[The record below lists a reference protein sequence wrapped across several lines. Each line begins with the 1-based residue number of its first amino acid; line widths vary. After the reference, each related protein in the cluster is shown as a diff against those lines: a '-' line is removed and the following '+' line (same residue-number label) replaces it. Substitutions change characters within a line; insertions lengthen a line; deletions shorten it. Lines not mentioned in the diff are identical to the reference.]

1 MPTTT
6 MPDANRRARDDAVAT
21 AFIIPAH
28 RQPGLLAEALLSV
41 LRQEGGPSAAAVV
54 VDDGCPSPETSR
66 TALAM
71 AAAHPGRVFALRQPN
86 RGLAAARNTGI
97 EFALAAFP
105 AMRSLFCLDAD
116 NRLHPTFLARAQAA
130 LDAAPPEVGWLYS
143 DINEIGRPQNFTT
156 AGDFSVLML
165 LAENFCDAGSL
176 MRRAVVERGLR
187 FQPTAPG
194 FEDWDFWLG
203 AAELGFVGRHL
214 PASGF
219 LYRRRAESMLTES
232 ERRRPALLRALHDKH
247 ARLLRP
253 QRVLEMEAA
262 EAPRYALFSPE
273 RPGMRLLLD
282 PARPPVASLDP
293 AAARERLLAALES
306 MERVHLP
313 PALVFAADA
322 ALDLLRAHGVIRN
335 LFWLAEARL
344 RGVEVVAVEIAPG
357 EARDELAIESLP
369 AGDAGASDLIILRGR
384 NLGGL
389 SRAKDIDWLESLASQ
404 KPEPKLRRMRV
415 SLPGADA
422 AAGGGGAA
430 FRHLVAEVE
439 ALRRARARRTALE
452 PNWRADFRNWRDNVA
467 ERVYGFSGIGAVLP
481 LLPEPG
487 KRSFGF
493 VLPLFAMGGVE
504 RVVLRQA
511 AALRRRGWRPHLFV
525 LGEQRIAL
533 TAEARDAFESVNL
546 LFGMGETD
554 SDWPNAHFGAEVAAF
569 GEDEAAS
576 DALGLLAGMD
586 AVLNTHSLPAH
597 ALMARLKGIGV
608 RTFCGLH
615 LVEKT
620 QWGNPNGTAHTA
632 LAYEH
637 AYHGFTVISDKLRRW
652 CVAQGVPADK
662 LHLIRNGPG
671 YDADPA
677 RVAAAVSA
685 RRGRAPGKLRAL
697 FLGRLDGQ
705 KGLDRLAA
713 VIARTRHRVEWRV
726 VGRAVLD
733 RPGDLG
739 FPVEPPATSPAQ
751 LDALYAWADAV
762 LLPSRFEGVPL
773 IVLEAQRFGC
783 AVVATDVGA
792 TDEIVEHGADGF
804 LVPGDLPEPALAD
817 AMAELLLRLDGS
829 PELLADVGVRAAYRI
844 ARASAEDGLSDFIDH
859 LDRVVPEAL
868 R

>member
-1 MPTTT
+1 MP
-6 MPDANRRARDDAVAT
+6 NHSRARENDTAT

-28 RQPGLLAEALLSV
+28 RQPGLLAEAILSV
-41 LRQEGGPSAAAVV
+41 LRQEGGPPAAAVV
-54 VDDGCPSPETSR
+54 VDDGCPFPETSR

-97 EFALAAFP
+97 EFALTAFP
-105 AMRSLFCLDAD
+105 ALRALFCLDAD
-116 NRLHPTFLARAQAA
+116 NRLLPGFLSRAFAA
-130 LDAAPPEVGWLYS
+130 LEAAPPEVGWLYS
-143 DINEIGRPQNFTT
+143 DRNEIGRPQNFTT
-156 AGDFSVLML
+156 GGDFSLLML

-176 MRRAVVERGLR
+176 MRREVVDRGLR
-187 FQPTAPG
+187 FDERMRAG

-203 AAELGFVGRHL
+203 AAALGFKGRHL

-219 LYRRRAESMLTES
+219 LYRRRPESMLSEA
-232 ERRRPALLRALHDKH
+232 ERRRPALVRALHDKH

-253 QRVLEMEAA
+253 QRVLGLEAA

-282 PARPPVASLDP
+282 PAREPVASLDP

-306 MERVHLP
+306 MEAVHLP
-313 PALVFAADA
+313 PALVFAGDA

-344 RGVEVVAVEIAPG
+344 RDAEVVAVEIAPG
-357 EARDELAIESLP
+357 EERDELAIESLP

-384 NLGGL
+384 NLDGL
-389 SRAKDIDWLESLASQ
+389 SQAKDIAWLESLASQ

-415 SLPGADA
+415 SLPEADA
-422 AAGGGGAA
+422 AAAGDGAA

-439 ALRRARARRTALE
+439 ALRRARRRRTALK
-452 PNWRADFRNWRDNVA
+452 PGWRADFRNWRDNVA
-467 ERVYGFSGIGAVLP
+467 ERVHGFSGLGAVLP
-481 LLPEPG
+481 LLPEAER
-487 KRSFGF
+487 RSFGF
-493 VLPLFAMGGVE
+493 VLPLFALGGVE
-504 RVVLRQA
+504 RMVLRQA

-525 LGEQRIAL
+525 MGERRIAL
-533 TAEARDAFESVNL
+533 SAEAREAFESVNL

-554 SDWPNAHFGAEVAAF
+554 SDWTNAHFGAEVAAF
-569 GEDEAAS
+569 GKGPAAS

-586 AVLNTHSLPAH
+586 AVLNTHCLPAH
-597 ALMARLKGIGV
+597 ALMARLKGLGI

-615 LVEKT
+615 LVERT
-620 QWGNPNGTAHTA
+620 PWGNPLGTTHTS

-637 AYHGFTVISDKLRRW
+637 AYHGITVISEKLRRW

-662 LHLIRNGPG
+662 LHLIRNAPG
-671 YDADPA
+671 YEADPA
-677 RVAAAVSA
+677 RVAAAVTA
-685 RRGRAPGKLRAL
+685 RRNRAPGKLRAL

-705 KGLDRLAA
+705 KGLDRLAK

-739 FPVEPPATSPAQ
+739 FPVEPRATTPAQ

-792 TDEIVEHGADGF
+792 ADEAIEHGADGF
-804 LVPGDLPEPALAD
+804 LVPHDLPEAAMAD
-817 AMAELLLRLDGS
+817 AMTALLLRLDES
-829 PELLADVGVRAAYRI
+829 PDLLADVGVRAAYRI
-844 ARASAEDGLSDFIDH
+844 ARAGADDGLREFLDH

>member
-1 MPTTT
+1 MP
-6 MPDANRRARDDAVAT
+6 NESRARENDTAT
-21 AFIIPAH
+21 AFVIPAH
-28 RQPGLLAEALLSV
+28 RQPGLLAEAILSV
-41 LRQEGGPSAAAVV
+41 LRQEGGPPCAAVV
-54 VDDGCPSPETSR
+54 VDDGCPFPETSR

-105 AMRSLFCLDAD
+105 ALRALFCLDAD
-116 NRLHPTFLARAQAA
+116 NRLRPGFLARAFAA
-130 LDAAPPEVGWLYS
+130 LEAAPPEVGWLYS
-143 DINEIGRPQNFTT
+143 DIDEIGRPQNFTT
-156 AGDFSVLML
+156 GGDFSLLML

-176 MRRAVVERGLR
+176 MRREVLDTGLR
-187 FQPTAPG
+187 FEARVPG

-203 AAELGFVGRHL
+203 AASLGFKGRHL
-214 PASGF
+214 PGSGF
-219 LYRRRAESMLTES
+219 LYRRRPESMLS
-232 ERRRPALLRALHDKH
+232 AAERRRPALVRELHDKH

-253 QRVLEMEAA
+253 QRVLELEAA

-273 RPGMRLLLD
+273 RPGMRLVLD
-282 PARPPVASLDP
+282 PAREPVASLDP

-313 PALVFAADA
+313 PALVFAGDA
-322 ALDLLRAHGVIRN
+322 ALGLLRAHGVVRN

-344 RGVEVVAVEIAPG
+344 RDAEVVAVEIAPG
-357 EARDELAIESLP
+357 GERDELAIESLP
-369 AGDAGASDLIILRGR
+369 VGDAGASDLIILRGR

-389 SRAKDIDWLESLASQ
+389 SRAKDIAWLESLASP

-422 AAGGGGAA
+422 AAAGGGAA

-439 ALRRARARRTALE
+439 ALRRARRRRTALK
-452 PNWRADFRNWRDNVA
+452 PGWRADFRNWRDNVP
-467 ERVYGFSGIGAVLP
+467 ERVHGFSGLGAVLP
-481 LLPEPG
+481 LLPEEG
-487 KRSFGF
+487 RRSFGF
-493 VLPLFAMGGVE
+493 VLPLFALGGVE

-511 AALRRRGWRPHLFV
+511 NALRRRGWRPHLFV
-525 LGEQRIAL
+525 MGEQRIAL
-533 TAEARDAFESVNL
+533 TEEARETFESVNL

-569 GEDEAAS
+569 GAGAAAE

-586 AVLNTHSLPAH
+586 AVLNTHCLPAH
-597 ALMARLKGIGV
+597 ALMARLKGLGI

-615 LVEKT
+615 LVERT
-620 QWGNPNGTAHTA
+620 RWGNPNGTAHTA

-637 AYHGFTVISDKLRRW
+637 AYQGLTVISEKLRRW

-662 LHLIRNGPG
+662 LHLIRNAPG

-677 RVAAAVSA
+677 RIAAAVAA
-685 RRGRAPGKLRAL
+685 RRDRAPGKLRAL
-697 FLGRLDGQ
+697 FLGRLDAQ

-739 FPVEPPATSPAQ
+739 FPVEPPATTPAQ

-792 TDEIVEHGADGF
+792 TGEAIEHGADGF
-804 LVPGDLPEPALAD
+804 LVPADLPEPAMVDVVA
-817 AMAELLLRLDGS
+817 ALLLRLDES
-829 PELLADVGVRAAYRI
+829 PELLADVGLRAADRI
-844 ARASAEDGLSDFIDH
+844 ARAGARDGLRDFLDH

>member
-1 MPTTT
+1 
-6 MPDANRRARDDAVAT
+6 MPDTPMPHRRRARDDAAV

-28 RQPGLLAEALLSV
+28 RQPGLLAESILSV
-41 LRQEGGPSAAAVV
+41 LQQEGGPPAAAVV
-54 VDDGCPSPETSR
+54 VDDGCPYPETSR

-105 AMRSLFCLDAD
+105 AMRALFCLDAD
-116 NRLHPTFLARAQAA
+116 NRLHPGFLRRAMAA

-156 AGDFSVLML
+156 RGDFSLLML

-176 MRRAVVERGLR
+176 MRREVVDRGHR
-187 FQPTAPG
+187 FEASVPG

-203 AAELGFVGRHL
+203 AAALGFVGRHL
-214 PASGF
+214 PGSGF
-219 LYRRRAESMLTES
+219 LYRRRPESMLSES
-232 ERRRPALLRALHDKH
+232 ERRRPALLRTLHDKH
-247 ARLLRP
+247 ARLLGP
-253 QRVLEMEAA
+253 QRVLGLEAA
-262 EAPRYALFSPE
+262 EAPRYALFSPD

-282 PARPPVASLDP
+282 PALPPVASLDP
-293 AAARERLLAALES
+293 AASRERLLAALES
-306 MERVHLP
+306 MEAVHLP
-313 PALVFAADA
+313 PALVFTTDA
-322 ALDLLRAHGVIRN
+322 ALDVLRAHGLVRN

-344 RGVEVVAVEIAPG
+344 RDAEVVAVELAAG
-357 EARDELAIESLP
+357 EAPDELSIESLP

-389 SRAKDIDWLESLASQ
+389 SRAKDIGWLESLASP

-415 SLPGADA
+415 SLPGGDS
-422 AAGGGGAA
+422 AAGGSGAA
-430 FRHLVAEVE
+430 FHHLVAEVE
-439 ALRRARARRTALE
+439 ALRRARSRRTALKPE
-452 PNWRADFRNWRDNVA
+452 WRADFRNWRDNVA
-467 ERVYGFSGIGAVLP
+467 ERVYGASGLGAVLP

-487 KRSFGF
+487 RRSFGF
-493 VLPLFAMGGVE
+493 VLPLFVLGGVE

-525 LGEQRIAL
+525 LGEQRMAFS
-533 TAEARDAFESVNL
+533 AEVRDVFESVNL

-569 GEDEAAS
+569 GQGATAA

-586 AVLNTHSLPAH
+586 AVLNTHCLPAH
-597 ALMARLKGIGV
+597 ALMARLRAVGV

-615 LVEKT
+615 LVERT
-620 QWGNPNGTAHTA
+620 PWGNPLGTAHTA

-637 AYHGFTVISDKLRRW
+637 AYHGITVISDKLRRW
-652 CVAQGVPADK
+652 CIAQGVPAGK
-662 LHLIRNGPG
+662 LHLVRNAPG
-671 YDADPA
+671 YAADPA
-677 RVAAAVSA
+677 RVAAALAA
-685 RRGRAPGKLRAL
+685 RRDRAPGKLRAL

-713 VIARTRHRVEWRV
+713 VVARTQHRVEWRI

-733 RPGDLG
+733 RHVPLDL
-739 FPVEPPATSPAQ
+739 PVEPPARTPAQ
-751 LDALYAWADAV
+751 LDAHYAWADAV

-792 TDEIVEHGADGF
+792 TDEIVDDGVDGF
-804 LVPGDLPEPALAD
+804 LVPHDLPEAALAD
-817 AMAELLLRLDGS
+817 RMAALLLRLDGS
-829 PELLADVGVRAAYRI
+829 PELLAEVGARAADRI
-844 ARASAEDGLSDFIDH
+844 ARAGAEDGLRDFLDH
-859 LDRVVPEAL
+859 LDRAVPEPP

>member
-1 MPTTT
+1 MP
-6 MPDANRRARDDAVAT
+6 NESRARENDAVT
-21 AFIIPAH
+21 AFVIPAH
-28 RQPGLLAEALLSV
+28 RQPGLLAEAILSV
-41 LRQEGGPSAAAVV
+41 LRQEGGPPSAAVV
-54 VDDGCPSPETSR
+54 VDDGCPFPDTSR

-105 AMRSLFCLDAD
+105 ALRALFCLDAD
-116 NRLHPTFLARAQAA
+116 NRLHPNFLARAFAA

-143 DINEIGRPQNFTT
+143 DVNEIGRPQNFTT
-156 AGDFSVLML
+156 GGDFSLLML

-176 MRRAVVERGLR
+176 MRREVVDTGLR
-187 FQPTAPG
+187 FEARVPG

-203 AAELGFVGRHL
+203 AASLGFKGRHL
-214 PASGF
+214 PGSGF
-219 LYRRRAESMLTES
+219 LYRRRPESMLSEA
-232 ERRRPALLRALHDKH
+232 ERRRPALVRELHDKH

-253 QRVLEMEAA
+253 QRVLELEAA

-273 RPGMRLLLD
+273 RPGVRLLLD
-282 PARPPVASLDP
+282 PAREPVAHLNP

-313 PALVFAADA
+313 PALVFAGDG
-322 ALDLLRAHGVIRN
+322 ALALLRAHGVVRN

-344 RGVEVVAVEIAPG
+344 RDAEVVAVEVAPG
-357 EARDELAIESLP
+357 GERDELAIESLP
-369 AGDAGASDLIILRGR
+369 VGDAGASDLIILRGR

-389 SRAKDIDWLESLASQ
+389 SQAKDIAWLDSLASQ

-422 AAGGGGAA
+422 AAAGDGAA

-439 ALRRARARRTALE
+439 ALRLARRRRTALK
-452 PNWRADFRNWRDNVA
+452 PGWRADFRNWRDNVA
-467 ERVYGFSGIGAVLP
+467 ERVHGFSGLGAVLP
-481 LLPEPG
+481 LLPEDG
-487 KRSFGF
+487 RRSFGF
-493 VLPLFAMGGVE
+493 VLPLFALGGVE

-511 AALRRRGWRPHLFV
+511 KALRGRGWRPHLFV
-525 LGEQRIAL
+525 MGEQRIAL
-533 TAEARDAFESVNL
+533 TDEARETFESVNL

-569 GEDEAAS
+569 GKGAAAE

-586 AVLNTHSLPAH
+586 AVLNTHCLPAH
-597 ALMARLKGIGV
+597 ALMARLKSLGI

-615 LVEKT
+615 LVERT

-637 AYHGFTVISDKLRRW
+637 AYHGLTVISEKLRRW

-662 LHLIRNGPG
+662 LHLIRNAPG

-677 RVAAAVSA
+677 RVAAAVAA
-685 RRGRAPGKLRAL
+685 RRNRAPGKLRAL

-739 FPVEPPATSPAQ
+739 FPVEPPATTPAQ

-792 TDEIVEHGADGF
+792 TDEAVEHGANGF
-804 LVPGDLPEPALAD
+804 LVPPGLPEPAMAE
-817 AMAELLLRLDGS
+817 AMASLLLRLDGS

-844 ARASAEDGLSDFIDH
+844 ARAGAEDGLRGFLDH